1 VGERWERCL
10 GGLLVFRR
18 SSGSDGRGVIEGV
31 LNFMELGCGGR
42 VCVAWFDGAFVWEG
56 AAPMWLT
63 CLAGNGTEMILLF
76 SFAFLWIE
84 LSCDAF
90 AVS

>member
-31 LNFMELGCGGR
+31 LNFMELGCGGKGLR
-42 VCVAWFDGAFVWEG
+42 GLV
-56 AAPMWLT
+56 
-63 CLAGNGTEMILLF
+63 
-76 SFAFLWIE
+76 
-84 LSCDAF
+84 
-90 AVS
+90 